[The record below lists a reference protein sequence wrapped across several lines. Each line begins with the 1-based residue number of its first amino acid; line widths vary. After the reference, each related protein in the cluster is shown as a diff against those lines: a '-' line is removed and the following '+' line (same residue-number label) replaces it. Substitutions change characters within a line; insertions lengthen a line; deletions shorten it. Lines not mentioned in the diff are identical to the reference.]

1 MSTVFVSNVPNV
13 ARQTDTKLVNPV
25 DLAFDKCG
33 KIWVSILTNNLVQQY
48 DRKCGKMLSSVT
60 VTTPTGLDYHCGVLY
75 IASQNGTVYT
85 LGCKRDRDPTTVMSS
100 TTPATYLSVTGGGT
114 LQGLAWHCGLL
125 YITVWDRGYVGVYK
139 DKQAI
144 LSIVNDGLVAFSFRP
159 LGIRSLGGRVYIT
172 YSDQATSVGAGYVD
186 VYTPPRSHGGG
197 RRSCGHSSSQRC
209 RCDSGELMTL
219 IARDALAYPYGLV
232 LQDDKLLVGNRGT
245 GRIWTYDRETGDRVE
260 NSNDDITRSVNDGL
274 MGMREWDGLIYF
286 VAANDNGLMGSLGYI
301 QRG

>member
-1 MSTVFVSNVPNV
+1 MSTVLVSNVPNV

-60 VTTPTGLDYHCGVLY
+60 VTTPTGLDYRCGQLF

-85 LGCKRDRDPTTVMSS
+85 LGCCDRKDRRDRDSAAVMSS
-100 TTPATYLSVTGGGT
+100 ATTTPATYLSVTGGGM
-114 LQGLAWHCGLL
+114 LQGLAWHCDLL

-144 LSIVNDGLVAFSFRP
+144 LSIVNDGIVAFSFRP
-159 LGIRSLGGRVYIT
+159 LGIRSLDGRVYIT
-172 YSDQATSVGAGYVD
+172 YSDQSMSVGAGYVD
-186 VYTPPRSHGGG
+186 VYTPPQERGRGGG
-197 RRSCGHSSSQRC
+197 HKRGCGT
-209 RCDSGELMTL
+209 GTLTTL

-232 LQDDKLLVGNRGT
+232 SQDDKLLVGNRGT
-245 GRIWTYDRETGDRVE
+245 GRIWTYDRETGERVE
-260 NSNDDITRSVNDGL
+260 NSNDDVTRSVNDGL
-274 MGMREWDGLIYF
+274 MGMRERDGLIYF

-301 QRG
+301 QRE